1 MVSIPFAHVVFRVR
15 ECSDNTKEFN
25 GKEYYYVRLEDCN
38 GYGFNK
44 MIDHHVKV
52 GAYLLYKVKT
62 FKGEISLQY
71 VKDFDV
77 AE

>member
-1 MVSIPFAHVVFRVR
+1 MVNVPFAHAVFRVR
-15 ECSDNTKEFN
+15 ECSDNPSEFN
-25 GKEYYYVRLEDCN
+25 GKEYYSVRLEDCN

-44 MIDHHVKV
+44 GIDHKVKI
-52 GAYLLYKVKT
+52 GSYLLYKISSY
-62 FKGEISLQY
+62 KGQISLKY